1 MRLWAVLAL
10 ISAVSVVAFRPVAA
24 AEHNV
29 RKRVPPP
36 RPTRH
41 VTKSSPSRLEAARA
55 PSAMP
60 ETLETAQM
68 QLRRLFDRNV
78 GSLNMSRTERFVRIV
93 VGWSLLLTAKS
104 IALASPLFFR
114 SLVNKGKVVYGLIA
128 AHGPM
133 ALDTLL
139 QASAMGLILGYGS
152 AKLAAGFVQLVC
164 ELILSSATVSAAEAL
179 PQEAFAAALA
189 SASRRWDD
197 GVVGAAGGGSG
208 ASDKGLASGAA
219 AAAGGQDEGRSGF
232 ARRALDRGLRAS
244 NQFLYRTIFNLLPSF
259 VESFCVVCLM
269 IQRAG
274 YVVGLTAGLVAYTF
288 VGLTMFVMHKRMP
301 ILRRMLRDEGVANGC
316 AEDALS
322 LAETVASFGAMRLE
336 ERRYADALAG
346 VSRSGMRVRYSYSF
360 LKLAQSI
367 VLAAGAAALIFV
379 TWKTATHPTYMA
391 ANGALTTL
399 DSRFSVAGQLV
410 LVQALFAQLVAPLDH
425 VGQHFRDAVSAAE
438 DLRELEVL
446 KRVLAGAGAGAA
458 ASEGRRAA
466 AAEADSAALP
476 RVSRQ
481 LGGRRAW
488 AASPP
493 RLEVRDLVFS
503 YPQGEDGPAVPIL
516 RNVSFSVPAGGYSLG
531 IVGPSGSGKSTV
543 LRVLLGLEPI
553 EPSDSPAAADAPSS
567 GSIRI
572 DGADV
577 SGRNRIPC
585 FSMVG
590 QDNDLFRGLSLA
602 DNVRYGTHTVLGAG
616 TADSPE
622 AVAALRN
629 AAEDAQLAPL
639 LARVQGGWDAS
650 VGPRGRLLSGG
661 ERQRVCLARALYRE
675 ELAGGIL
682 LMDEVTAS
690 LDAKT
695 ESLVTD
701 AVIGRVSQGAT
712 AVLIAHR
719 LSSVQHCDMILVM
732 KDGVVAERGT
742 HAQLVSKGGWYAES
756 WRLQSQTQ
764 GANK

>member
-1 MRLWAVLAL
+1 
-10 ISAVSVVAFRPVAA
+10 
-24 AEHNV
+24 
-29 RKRVPPP
+29 
-36 RPTRH
+36 
-41 VTKSSPSRLEAARA
+41 
-55 PSAMP
+55 MP
-60 ETLETAQM
+60 ETMETARL
-68 QLRRLFDRNV
+68 QLSRLFDRNV
-78 GSLNMSRTERFVRIV
+78 GSLKMSRTERYARII

-114 SLVNKGKVVYGLIA
+114 SLVNKGKVVDGLIA

-139 QASAMGLILGYGS
+139 QASALGLILGYGS

-179 PQEAFAAALA
+179 PKEAFAAALA

-197 GVVGAAGGGSG
+197 GVVGAAGTG
-208 ASDKGLASGAA
+208 AREKGLASGAA

-269 IQRAG
+269 VQRAG

-288 VGLTMFVMHKRMP
+288 VGLTMFIMHKRMP

-336 ERRYADALAG
+336 EDRYADALAG

-360 LKLAQSI
+360 LKLVQSI
-367 VLAAGAAALIFV
+367 VLATGAATLIYV
-379 TWKTATHPTYMA
+379 TWKTATHPMYMA
-391 ANGALTTL
+391 AKGAVTTL

-410 LVQALFAQLVAPLDH
+410 LVQSLFAQLVAPLDH

-446 KRVLAGAGAGAA
+446 KRVLAGTEPAPGAGAGTAA
-458 ASEGRRAA
+458 GVGAGPQETRGVGV
-466 AAEADSAALP
+466 ALP
-476 RVSRQ
+476 RVTRQ
-481 LGGRRAW
+481 PGGRAPW

-493 RLEVRDLVFS
+493 RLEVRNLVFS
-503 YPQGEDGPAVPIL
+503 YPQSAGGPAVPIL
-516 RNVSFSVPAGGYSLG
+516 RNVSFSIPAGGYSLG

-553 EPSDSPAAADAPSS
+553 EPSDGPAAADALSS

-572 DGADV
+572 DGVDVVGAD
-577 SGRNRIPC
+577 RIPC

-616 TADSPE
+616 AADSPE
-622 AVAALRN
+622 AVAALQH
-629 AAEDAQLAPL
+629 AADDAQLAPL
-639 LARVQGGWDAS
+639 LARVQGGWDTS

-690 LDAKT
+690 LDAQT
-695 ESLVTD
+695 ESLVTNT
-701 AVIGRVSQGAT
+701 VMSRVKQGAT

-742 HAQLVSKGGWYAES
+742 HAELVANGGWYAAS
-756 WRLQSQTQ
+756 WRLQSETQ
-764 GANK
+764 EANT